1 MSEMYIKGRWKNKSG
16 KGFTKSTSPMI
27 GMVYEGIDK
36 FYGRQVMG
44 VLVSIHQEN
53 NEGVI
58 QSREG
63 KLISTDIKSLKV
75 ITI

>member
-1 MSEMYIKGRWKNKSG
+1 MAEQDIKGKWKLRAPKNIPKS
-16 KGFTKSTSPMI
+16 STPMI

-58 QSREG
+58 QSKEG

>member
-1 MSEMYIKGRWKNKSG
+1 MAEQNIKGKWKLRAPKNIPKS
-16 KGFTKSTSPMI
+16 STPMI

-58 QSREG
+58 QSKQG